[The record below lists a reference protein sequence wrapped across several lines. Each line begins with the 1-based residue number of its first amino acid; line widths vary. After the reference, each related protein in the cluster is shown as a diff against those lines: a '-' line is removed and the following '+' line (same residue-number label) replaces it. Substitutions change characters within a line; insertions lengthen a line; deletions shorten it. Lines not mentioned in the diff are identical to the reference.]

1 MALPPFHVHLDVF
14 AVLGG
19 LAVLYL
25 VSARSHERA
34 TGEVL
39 EPGRRARFLGGVA
52 VLLLGATWPV
62 HDLAEGYL
70 YSVHMVQHM
79 LITFIAAPLLVT
91 GMPAWMWR
99 ALLRPAP
106 LRATWALFTRPLMA
120 LIIANGV
127 LLFTHWPEIVAL
139 SVGSELAHFLLHA
152 LLLGSAIVMW
162 WPVVSPLPEL
172 PPISRPAQLLYLFF
186 QSLAPTI
193 PASFLT
199 FGTEPLYPIYAT
211 FPRIWG
217 LDPLTDQLIAGLV
230 MKLVGG
236 AILWVVIATIFFR
249 WGREET
255 TEGWDAL
262 RFRDV
267 EREIRT
273 GMGR

>member
-19 LAVLYL
+19 LAALYL

-39 EPGRRARFLGGVA
+39 EPRRRRRFLGGVA
-52 VLLLGATWPV
+52 VLLLGATWPI

-79 LITFIAAPLLVT
+79 LFSFVAAPLLVT
-91 GMPAWMWR
+91 GTPAWMWR
-99 ALLRPAP
+99 SLLRPAP
-106 LRATWALFTRPLMA
+106 LRRIWAFLTRPLVAM
-120 LIIANGV
+120 IVANGV
-127 LLFTHWPEIVAL
+127 LLFIHWPAVVEL
-139 SVGSELAHFLLHA
+139 SVRSELAHFSLHT
-152 LLLGSAIVMW
+152 LLLGSSIVMW
-162 WPVVSPLPEL
+162 WPVFSPLPEL
-172 PPISRPAQLLYLFF
+172 PPLPRPGQLLYLFF

-199 FGTEPLYPIYAT
+199 FGTTPLYPIYAT

-217 LDPLTDQLIAGLV
+217 IGPLTDQMIAGLV

-236 AILWVVIATIFFR
+236 AILWAMIAVIFFR
-249 WGREET
+249 WGKEEST
-255 TEGWDAL
+255 QGWDAL

>member
-1 MALPPFHVHLDVF
+1 MLPGFHVHLDVL

-19 LAVLYL
+19 LTVAYL
-25 VSARSHERA
+25 GAARRHERE
-34 TGEVL
+34 TGEPL
-39 EPGRRARFLGGVA
+39 APGRRARFLGGVA
-52 VLLLGATWPV
+52 AMLAGAMWPI

-79 LITFIAAPLLVT
+79 LFSFVAAPLLVT
-91 GMPAWMWR
+91 GTPAWMWR
-99 ALLRPAP
+99 SLLRPAP
-106 LRATWALFTRPLMA
+106 LRRIWAFLTRPLVAM
-120 LIIANGV
+120 IVANGV
-127 LLFTHWPEIVAL
+127 LLFIHWPAVVEL
-139 SVGSELAHFLLHA
+139 SVRSELAHFSLHT
-152 LLLGSAIVMW
+152 LLLGSSIVMW
-162 WPVVSPLPEL
+162 WPVFSPLPEL
-172 PPISRPAQLLYLFF
+172 PPLPRPGQLLYLFF

-199 FGTEPLYPIYAT
+199 FGTTPLYPIYAT

-217 LDPLTDQLIAGLV
+217 IGPLTDQMIAGLV

-236 AILWVVIATIFFR
+236 AILWAMIAVIFFR
-249 WGREET
+249 WGKEEST
-255 TEGWDAL
+255 QGWDAL

>member
-1 MALPPFHVHLDVF
+1 MLPRFHVHFDVL

-19 LAVLYL
+19 LTVAYL
-25 VSARSHERA
+25 VAARRHERE
-34 TGEVL
+34 TGEPL
-39 EPGRRARFLGGVA
+39 PSGRRARFLGGV
-52 VLLLGATWPV
+52 GAMLVGAMWPI

-70 YSVHMVQHM
+70 YCVHMVQHM
-79 LITFIAAPLLVT
+79 LFSFVAAPLLVT
-91 GMPAWMWR
+91 GTPAWMWR
-99 ALLRPAP
+99 SLLRPAP
-106 LRATWALFTRPLMA
+106 LRRIWAFLTRPLVAM
-120 LIIANGV
+120 IVANGV
-127 LLFTHWPEIVAL
+127 LLFIHWPAVVDL
-139 SVGSELAHFLLHA
+139 SVRSELAHFSLHA
-152 LLLGSAIVMW
+152 LLLGSSIVMW
-162 WPVVSPLPEL
+162 WPVFSPLPEL
-172 PPISRPAQLLYLFF
+172 PPLSRPAQLLYLFF

-199 FGTEPLYPIYAT
+199 FGTTPLYPIYAT

-217 LDPLTDQLIAGLV
+217 IGPLTDQMIAGLE

-236 AILWVVIATIFFR
+236 AILWVMIAAIFFR
-249 WGREET
+249 WGKEES

>member
-1 MALPPFHVHLDVF
+1 MFPTFHVHLDVL

-19 LAVLYL
+19 LTVAYL
-25 VSARSHERA
+25 GAAGRHERE
-34 TGEVL
+34 TGERL
-39 EPGRRARFLGGVA
+39 ERGRRARFLGGVA
-52 VLLLGATWPV
+52 AMLVGAMWPI

-79 LITFIAAPLLVT
+79 LFSFVAAPLLVT
-91 GMPAWMWR
+91 GTPAWMWR
-99 ALLRPAP
+99 SLLRPA
-106 LRATWALFTRPLMA
+106 LLWRVWAFLTRPLVAM
-120 LIIANGV
+120 IVANGV
-127 LLFTHWPEIVAL
+127 LLFIHWPAVVDL
-139 SVGSELAHFLLHA
+139 SVRSELAHFSLHA
-152 LLLGSAIVMW
+152 LLLGSSIVMW
-162 WPVVSPLPEL
+162 WPVLSPLPEL
-172 PPISRPAQLLYLFF
+172 PPLARPAQLLYLFF

-199 FGTEPLYPIYAT
+199 FGTTPLYPIYAT

-217 LDPLTDQLIAGLV
+217 IGPLTDQMIAGLV

-236 AILWVVIATIFFR
+236 AILWAMIAAIFFR
-249 WGREET
+249 WGKEET

-267 EREIRT
+267 EHEIRT